1 MEGTKKAAI
10 WIATV
15 LLILFAPAIFAAEK
29 SMQDFETA
37 ARLLCSGNYNDAL
50 ELYQSIADQSQ
61 LPDSSAQALL
71 LKAVATSQ
79 YLNNPDAAIALLNSI
94 QIKYPGSS
102 VAPDVLFHM
111 GMIHYEQHNF
121 KSAAA
126 TFSQYVNQYPDGI
139 RRRSAE
145 SWYESATARTKIETS
160 DTSLDISTFSRD
172 EVIRVLIYEGTERL
186 ELGTTGRIRV
196 RNAGSGSILYE
207 GNGPVVFT
215 KNQATLI
222 LNGQRSDS
230 LKCRVE
236 TTSETISFR
245 DMRLRGFLIVA
256 LEPDGLQAINH
267 VPLEGY
273 LYGIISKEMPSTW
286 SGNALRAQAVASR
299 TYALYIKSKNRF
311 MPFDV
316 EATTESQVY
325 GGYNAETESTTAAV
339 NATRGQV
346 ITRNKQLIIPY
357 FHSNSAGHTE
367 EARYVWQVDLPY
379 LKGVTDPFSKDLP
392 NSSWQ
397 FRLPYAV
404 ASSRLNQAGL
414 KIGSIKSIKPNS
426 YTPSGRVFDI
436 ALETNTGRVVLSA
449 NHFRCLIDAKQIKS
463 TFFKIIPESS
473 GVILEG
479 NGHGH
484 GVGMSQ
490 WGANQ
495 MAAAGHSYQEI
506 LKHYY
511 SGVELTT
518 LSNSNI

>member
-1 MEGTKKAAI
+1 MEGIKRGAI
-10 WIATV
+10 WIVAVCLIFPAPTV
-15 LLILFAPAIFAAEK
+15 VVAEK
-29 SMQDFETA
+29 SARDFETA
-37 ARLLCSGNYNDAL
+37 ARLLNTGNCDDAL
-50 ELYQSIADQSQ
+50 DLYQAIADQSQ
-61 LPDSSAQALL
+61 LPDTSAQALL
-71 LKAVATSQ
+71 LKAVAINL
-79 YLNNPDAAIALLNSI
+79 YLKKPDAAIALLKHI
-94 QIKYPGSS
+94 QVKYPRSS
-102 VAPDVLFHM
+102 VAPDVLFQM
-111 GMIHYEQHNF
+111 GMIYYEQQNF
-121 KSAAA
+121 NTAAA
-126 TFSQYVNQYPDGI
+126 TFSQYIDQFPDGI
-139 RRRSAE
+139 RRHSAE
-145 SWYESATARTKIETS
+145 SWHESAAARTLVEAS
-160 DTSLDISTFSRD
+160 DAGLDISAFSGN
-172 EVIRVLIYEGTERL
+172 EVIRVLISEGTERL
-186 ELGTTGRIRV
+186 ELGTAGRISV
-196 RNAGSGSILYE
+196 RNAGSGSLLYQ

-215 KNQATLI
+215 RNQGNLI
-222 LNGQRSDS
+222 LNGQRSDG

-236 TTSETISFR
+236 TTSETISLR

-267 VPLEGY
+267 VTIEKY

-286 SGNALRAQAVASR
+286 FADALQAQAVASR

-325 GGYNAETESTTAAV
+325 GGYNAETESTNRAV

-346 ITRNKQLIIPY
+346 ITRNNRLIIPY

-379 LKGVTDPFSKDLP
+379 LKGVSDPFSKDLP
-392 NSSWQ
+392 NSIWQ
-397 FRLPYAV
+397 YKLPYAV
-404 ASSRLNQAGL
+404 ASSQLNQAGL

-426 YTPSGRVFDI
+426 YTPSGRVFDL
-436 ALETNTGRVVLSA
+436 ALETDTGKVVLSA
-449 NHFRCLIDAKQIKS
+449 NHFRCLLDAKQIKS
-463 TFFKIIPESS
+463 TFFKIIPQPA

-495 MAAAGHSYQEI
+495 MAATGHSYQEI

-511 SGVELTT
+511 SGVELSS
-518 LSNSNI
+518 LSNI